1 MPVYKDD
8 ERGTWYVSVYYTD
21 WKGVKHLKKKRGF
34 TKRKEAQEWEH
45 EFIAQQ
51 TKSCDMSFTS
61 LCGLYFEDMENRL
74 RETTIEQ
81 KKNIFDTKLIPFF
94 GTRPINSIDPADIR
108 RWQSQLMKENYSQT
122 YLRTINNQLSAVFNY
137 AVKYYKLPENPIKIA
152 GSIGKKKADEVEFWT
167 LEEFRQ
173 FIVVVDKPA
182 VRLAF
187 MIMFWTGLRVGET
200 LALFPKDITP
210 DMMINV
216 CKTTTRKD
224 GIDHFYDP
232 KTNKSAR
239 KVPIP
244 DFLYE
249 EIQDYINR
257 IYDIQEDDQIFY
269 FANSMLGKN
278 LDAYAKEAGV
288 KRIRVH
294 DLRHSHA
301 SLLIEMGQPIL
312 LVSERLGHET
322 VDTTWN
328 TYAHLYPHK
337 GVELAG
343 ELQKLE
349 DAFLAKTADG
359 ESSLKS

>member
-1 MPVYKDD
+1 MPVYKD
-8 ERGTWYVSVYYTD
+8 EKGRGTWYVSVYYTD
-21 WKGVKHLKKKRGF
+21 WKGVRHKKKKRGF
-34 TKRKEAQEWEH
+34 ERKKDAQEWEH
-45 EFIAQQ
+45 EFISQQ
-51 TKSCDMSFTS
+51 TKSCDMSFSS
-61 LCGLYFEDMENRL
+61 LVELYFEDMEGRL
-74 RETTIEQ
+74 RETTIAQ
-81 KKNIFDTKLIPFF
+81 KKNIFETKLVPFF
-94 GTRPINSIDPADIR
+94 GSRPINSIDPSDIR
-108 RWQSQLMKENYSQT
+108 RWQSQLMKQGFSQT

-137 AVKYYKLPENPIKIA
+137 AVKYYKLPENPIRIA
-152 GSIGKKKADEVEFWT
+152 GSIGKKKADSMEFWT

-173 FIVVVDKPA
+173 FIAVVDKPA
-182 VRLAF
+182 IRLAF
-187 MIMFWTGLRVGET
+187 LIMFWTGLRVGET
-200 LALFPKDITP
+200 LALSPCDITP
-210 DMMINV
+210 DLMIDV
-216 CKTTTRKD
+216 SKTTSRKD

-244 DFLYE
+244 DFLYD

-257 IYDIQEDDQIFY
+257 LYDIGDHDQIFY
-269 FANSMLGKN
+269 FTNKALNKN
-278 LDAYAKEAGV
+278 LNCFAEIAEV

-337 GVELAG
+337 GVELAT

-349 DAFLAKTADG
+349 DDFRGKLG
-359 ESSLKS
+359 EE